1 MASSSS
7 AGGFSSNMDIDTPAY
22 EIKGRTMSIEE
33 WDLIIQAENPV
44 DFTSLTH
51 HGCDLVRFYKKQK
64 LMSYFSLLNGPTYE
78 VLVRQFWV
86 RASVFDKVAAKQEE
100 AQMILVDPTL
110 EGKTREEMGLLA
122 FTGTE
127 IRSNVMGI
135 PVTINEHV
143 IAQAM
148 RRDASGTYDGEE
160 IPNPRTSPW
169 KEIVNNTIYGSKDA
183 KPYSTLSME
192 KKMLLKIQ
200 NENIFPKGGGNDQPS
215 LGHKVFLHHTIS
227 QETTMNVPKY
237 MFKYMIKELKKSQ
250 MENRKFVPYGRL
262 LSIIFQEGG
271 LLSALK
277 DVGIYDN
284 QKLGAVTG
292 KIINGATL
300 VKMRLISTCKKLDT
314 DMHES
319 DVISDLVTHHIPI
332 CKKDPLDVQRA
343 YILDYYKSYNKK
355 ISLKDIPEEMY
366 GGDLPVAKGRKSKKK
381 QITKEEYLAEDA
393 TEMGA
398 QKHKKAKKEKS
409 DMSTILEEVEDL
421 DDVPLIRKR
430 TRSTQE
436 TAEQPASEQAGSE
449 QAASDQAASEKPSS
463 PKNKREAALQTI
475 KRKRSNLTRNL
486 KTAEGRREE
495 MLKELEENWDEDSS
509 PKKAKRTATSE
520 PIVMPSF
527 EMTEEM
533 RQYAREVSASKIAE
547 KKRLKEVFEKE
558 RDERLKAAGYVPTP
572 DIAALASELET
583 VQYGATLLSQALK
596 NKQASGATSSDPV
609 STAPEAI
616 HPEAQ
621 SSGNP
626 SKAPTNTQS
635 LSLPSSPSSSS
646 TESDDQPLS
655 QHINK
660 LLKTKPTKLTEYGT
674 LDYES
679 TQIEFSKN
687 RIKLCEKFNLP
698 TTHPLY
704 PDTPEPVS
712 IQQPEPTQT
721 NSPNNQSPQKASE
734 VASDATTS
742 ETPQHQESST
752 LHNLEKHL
760 GGEMQPTPTKA
771 SKTVSKKTVLETQT
785 ETQTIPEQTV
795 QEQTASEQVAPDQT
809 TSDQTTS
816 DQTTE
821 QQQQPD
827 SPTIIDL
834 TSDQPSTS
842 NTTQTEP
849 SPIPDHILESEYIEE
864 QLIRLSDE
872 IQALILRRTVPAP
885 PIHYYD
891 QWMDLQKSFDELL
904 DQLRTKCVSSHSAL
918 LKKLLDDMHEAAK
931 EKELNFVPL
940 LDITPFYPEEE
951 YITRAAR
958 IQAGFKRR
966 MREKDELLQKKDD
979 QIKYLL
985 EQLYKQAQP

>member
-7 AGGFSSNMDIDTPAY
+7 ASGSSSNEQQGEAPAY
-22 EIKGRTMSIEE
+22 EIKGRTMSLEE
-33 WDLIIQAENPV
+33 WELNIQSESPV
-44 DFTSLTH
+44 DFDSLAAH
-51 HGCDLVRFYKKQK
+51 DCDIGKYYEKQG
-64 LMSYFSLLNGPTYE
+64 LGRYFNLLNGPTYQT
-78 VLVRQFWV
+78 LVRHFWV
-86 RASVFDKVAAKQEE
+86 RASIYDREAAKIEE
-100 AQMILVDPTL
+100 DEKVLLNPEL
-110 EGKTREEMGLLA
+110 KGKSRAEMGLET
-122 FTGTE
+122 FSKTQ
-127 IRSNVMGI
+127 IRSSIMGI
-135 PVTINEHV
+135 RVWITEDTIAFVIRRPAEGEHEAG
-143 IAQAM
+143 ISKPK
-148 RRDASGTYDGEE
+148 D
-160 IPNPRTSPW
+160 SPW
-169 KEIVNNTIYGSKDA
+169 NAIVNKTLYNKVKDFAYADMNTKTKI
-183 KPYSTLSME
+183 M
-192 KKMLLKIQ
+192 LKIQ
-200 NENIFPKGGGNDQPS
+200 NENLLPKGGGGDQPS
-215 LGHKVFLHHTIS
+215 LEHKILLHFVLKGVEANIPRYIFRHMVHQLRES
-227 QETTMNVPKY
+227 QLNKR
-237 MFKYMIKELKKSQ
+237 SW
-250 MENRKFVPYGRL
+250 VPYGRL
-262 LSIIFQEGG
+262 LSEIFHQGGIIEM
-271 LLSALK
+271 LK
-277 DVGIYDN
+277 EAQIFTDE
-284 QKLGAVTG
+284 QLGTVRG
-292 KIINGATL
+292 KIINGETL
-300 VKMRLISTCKKLDT
+300 RAMHLIKAKDVKKSPT
-314 DMHES
+314 DLKPS
-319 DVISDLVTHHIPI
+319 DAKSDLIPDFPPI
-332 CKKDPLDVQRA
+332 CKQDPLEVQRA
-343 YILDYYKSYNKK
+343 YIMDHYKTYNQK
-355 ISLKDIPEEMY
+355 ISLKDVPDQMY
-366 GGDLPVAKGRKSKKK
+366 GGELPVAKSRKSKKK
-381 QITKEEYLAEDA
+381 QITKEEYLAENA
-393 TEMGA
+393 TEVGA
-398 QKHKKAKKEKS
+398 QKHKKAKKVKS
-409 DMSTILEEVEDL
+409 AMSTILEEVEDL
-421 DDVPLIRKR
+421 DDVPLIKKR

-436 TAEQPASEQAGSE
+436 TAEQPASEQAGLE
-449 QAASDQAASEKPSS
+449 QAASDQAASEKPPS

-486 KTAEGRREE
+486 KTAEGRRAQMLEE
-495 MLKELEENWDEDSS
+495 LKENWDEDSS

-609 STAPEAI
+609 SKAPEAV

-626 SKAPTNTQS
+626 SNAPTNTQIP
-635 LSLPSSPSSSS
+635 SLPSSPSSSS

-655 QHINK
+655 QHIDK
-660 LLKTKPTKLTEYGT
+660 LLKTKPTKLTDLGT
-674 LDYES
+674 LDWEQ

-698 TTHPLY
+698 PTHPLY
-704 PDTPEPVS
+704 PDNPEPVS
-712 IQQPEPTQT
+712 VQQTQPNPEPTT
-721 NSPNNQSPQKASE
+721 NSTTQKASE

-742 ETPQHQESST
+742 ETPQHQEYST

-771 SKTVSKKTVLETQT
+771 SKTVPEKTVLETQT

-809 TSDQTTS
+809 TSDQTT
-816 DQTTE
+816 E

-834 TSDQPSTS
+834 TSDKPSTS
-842 NTTQTEP
+842 HTTQTEP

-904 DQLRTKCVSSHSAL
+904 DQLRTKCVSSHSAM

-931 EKELNFVPL
+931 EKELSFVPL

-958 IQAGFKRR
+958 IQAGYKRR

>member
-7 AGGFSSNMDIDTPAY
+7 AGGSSSNMDIDTPAY

-33 WDLIIQAENPV
+33 WELIIQAENPV

-135 PVTINEHV
+135 PVTINEQV

-200 NENIFPKGGGNDQPS
+200 NENIFPKGGGSDQPS

-250 MENRKFVPYGRL
+250 MENRKYVPYGRL
-262 LSIIFQEGG
+262 LSIIFQEGE

-284 QKLGAVTG
+284 QKLRAVTG

-300 VKMRLISTCKKLDT
+300 VKMRLISTCRKLDT

-393 TEMGA
+393 TEVGA
-398 QKHKKAKKEKS
+398 QKHKKVKKEKS
-409 DMSTILEEVEDL
+409 AMSTILEEVEDL
-421 DDVPLIRKR
+421 DDVPLISKR

-436 TAEQPASEQAGSE
+436 TAEQPASEQTGSE
-449 QAASDQAASEKPSS
+449 QASSDQAASEKPS
-463 PKNKREAALQTI
+463 K
-475 KRKRSNLTRNL
+475 
-486 KTAEGRREE
+486 
-495 MLKELEENWDEDSS
+495 LEENWDEDSS

-547 KKRLKEVFEKE
+547 KKRLKELFEKD

-596 NKQASGATSSDPV
+596 NKQASGTTSSEPV
-609 STAPEAI
+609 SKAPEAI

-655 QHINK
+655 QHIDK
-660 LLKTKPTKLTEYGT
+660 LLKTKPTKLTEFGT

-771 SKTVSKKTVLETQT
+771 SKTVSEKTVLETQT

-809 TSDQTTS
+809 TSDQHIPS

-849 SPIPDHILESEYIEE
+849 SLIPDHILESEYIEE

-872 IQALILRRTVPAP
+872 IQTLILRRTVPVP

-904 DQLRTKCVSSHSAL
+904 DQLRTKCVSSHSAM

-958 IQAGFKRR
+958 IQAGYKRR